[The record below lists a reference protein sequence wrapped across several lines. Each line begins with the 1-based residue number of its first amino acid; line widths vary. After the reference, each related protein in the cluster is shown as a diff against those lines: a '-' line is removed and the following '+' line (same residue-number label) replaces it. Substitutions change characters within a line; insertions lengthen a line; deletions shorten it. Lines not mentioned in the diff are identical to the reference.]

1 MFPPEV
7 SPEAALDFYIQCC
20 SIEVNTQSA
29 AGIAATLANG
39 GRSPLTGV
47 EVLATS
53 TVKSVLTLM
62 FSCGMYDYSGEWCVH
77 VGLPAKSG
85 VAGLVYV
92 VIPHVMG
99 IAIYSPPLDSHGNS
113 VKGVEFCKALLKLY
127 PYGIFDALTG
137 RHDRKT
143 AGEYIGADSGF
154 ATQGTA
160 RLRGQ
165 SSDDSEAVDVL
176 RRRSSNPRCK
186 CLFSGDLI

>member
-137 RHDRKT
+137 GKLGGPLSRPAT
-143 AGEYIGADSGF
+143 ATLMLDEMMGEGGSGGS
-154 ATQGTA
+154 TL
-160 RLRGQ
+160 LRGV
-165 SSDDSEAVDVL
+165 SEEGSFEGSDHGE
-176 RRRSSNPRCK
+176 
-186 CLFSGDLI
+186 